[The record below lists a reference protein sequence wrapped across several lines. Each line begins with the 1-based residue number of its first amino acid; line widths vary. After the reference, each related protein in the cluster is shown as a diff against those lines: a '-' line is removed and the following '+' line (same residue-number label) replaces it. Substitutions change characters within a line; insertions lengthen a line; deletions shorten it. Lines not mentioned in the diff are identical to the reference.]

1 MNLKVWEKGKGR
13 NSVRTDETPHYS
25 ISQYLA
31 TETKLLIYKSFV
43 RSNFGYCPIVWHFCS
58 KTSTDKMEKLQYRA
72 LRLVY
77 SDFDSSCEELLK
89 RANMNTLKLTRIRKI
104 ALETFKILNN
114 LSPSYILDLVKFKN
128 TNYSFRYQN
137 LAELPRVNTESYG
150 RKSFRYEA
158 AHVWNSLPNEMRTNT
173 DFKEFGRLIRTWEGT
188 SCKCSMCKFNL

>member
-1 MNLKVWEKGKGR
+1 M
-13 NSVRTDETPHYS
+13 
-25 ISQYLA
+25 
-31 TETKLLIYKSFV
+31 SFV

-77 SDFDSSCEELLK
+77 SDFDSSYEELLK

-137 LAELPRVNTESYG
+137 QAELPRVNTESYG

-158 AHVWNSLPNEMRTNT
+158 AHVWNSLPNEMRTTT